1 MEGFKK
7 RALLR
12 CQRFPVNGSYEKLTN
27 TARTAVGVAT
37 RPRALTNTAVSCFQP
52 ATNYYFFCFSNL
64 NVQKFTKN
72 KGNA

>member
-1 MEGFKK
+1 MEAFKK

-12 CQRFPVNGSYEKLTN
+12 CQRFPVSGSYGIPTN

-52 ATNYYFFCFSNL
+52 ATNYYFCFSNL
-64 NVQKFTKN
+64 NVQKFTKD